1 MIDTKQGVINEL
13 SRLYRLQAE
22 GKKVKSLIA
31 QYEELLFRL
40 TDDELDSEDDE
51 EK

>member
-1 MIDTKQGVINEL
+1 MKDTKQEILNAL

-51 EK
+51 ET

>member
-1 MIDTKQGVINEL
+1 MLNTKQEVINEL
-13 SRLYRLQAE
+13 SQLYRLQAE

-40 TDDELDSEDDE
+40 TDEELDSEDDE
-51 EK
+51 ET